1 MLALSTQPLALRCA
15 QVGTWANLLLLPS
28 PLGLARGPMSHRQI
42 CDLWDATE
50 VRQGASGIGA
60 SMRMLADERVPAAQ
74 FARAAEHKHSRR

>member
-28 PLGLARGPMSHRQI
+28 PLRGLRRPLYQLTSKY
-42 CDLWDATE
+42 LWDATE

-60 SMRMLADERVPAAQ
+60 SMLMLADERVPAAQ